1 MTEAVIEMKAV
12 SKHFGHREAV
22 SNLTLEI
29 PAGQALALLGPN
41 GAGKTTSIAM
51 MLGLTRPSRGH
62 IRLFG
67 ADPGSV
73 QAHTRIGVMLQGVSV
88 PDRLT
93 VKESLNLFRGVY
105 PRPLSLAHLL
115 DISGLEGDAR
125 KMAGQLSGGKTRRL
139 QFAAAMA
146 GDPQMLFLDEPT
158 VGMDVASKRQ
168 FWDTLRTFIADGR
181 TLVLTTHDLQ
191 EADVVAD
198 RVVVMNSGRVIADAA
213 PERIK
218 MEFGGRQV
226 SFVAAEGQAV
236 DGLRQW
242 AEVQDMHT
250 AGRHVTVLTKDS
262 DHVVRRLILEGWDIS
277 DIMIAGGGLEEAF
290 VRLTGQTGSPA

>member
-1 MTEAVIEMKAV
+1 
-12 SKHFGHREAV
+12 
-22 SNLTLEI
+22 
-29 PAGQALALLGPN
+29 
-41 GAGKTTSIAM
+41 M

-62 IRLFG
+62 VRLFG
-67 ADPGSV
+67 ADPDSV

-93 VKESLNLFRGVY
+93 VKESLNLFRGFY
-105 PRPLSLAHLL
+105 PRPLPLAYLL
-115 DISGLEGDAR
+115 DISGLAGDAR

-146 GDPQMLFLDEPT
+146 GDPQVLFLDEPT
-158 VGMDVASKRQ
+158 VGMDIGSKRQ

-198 RVVVMNSGRVIADAA
+198 RVVVMNSGRVIADAT

-226 SFVAAEGQAV
+226 SFVATEGQAI

-242 AEVQDMHT
+242 AEVQDVLS

-290 VRLTGQTGSPA
+290 VRLTDQAEGPA